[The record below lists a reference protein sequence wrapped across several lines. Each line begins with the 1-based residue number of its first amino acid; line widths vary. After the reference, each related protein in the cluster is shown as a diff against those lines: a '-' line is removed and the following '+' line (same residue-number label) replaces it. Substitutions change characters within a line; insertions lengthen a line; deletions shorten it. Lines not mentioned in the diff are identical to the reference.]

1 MYCDTCYK
9 KTAAGGENIRVD
21 IINLVILEGMGEARW
36 REELCKGPGA
46 GKGWEICSIPTMG
59 GEVSSLTAVW
69 KWS

>member
-1 MYCDTCYK
+1 M
-9 KTAAGGENIRVD
+9 D